1 MEQRTIVMHTE
12 RDMER
17 RNGLNLSDGF
27 RKLLD
32 EQITKNLAT
41 LKESEHKGVFGH

>member
-1 MEQRTIVMHTE
+1 MERRTIVMHTE

-27 RKLLD
+27 MKLLD
-32 EQITKNLAT
+32 EQIAKNLAN
-41 LKESEHKGVFGH
+41 LKESEHKGMFGH